1 MSPFWFGCKFM
12 LANLLTYSREKKNA
26 DKNIKPIENMTNIPF
41 IMFTGNILRII
52 FKKYIITTLLKDSG
66 VGSFIYSFCL

>member
-52 FKKYIITTLLKDSG
+52 YKLKLCFTSSRAPAAFYQNDLL
-66 VGSFIYSFCL
+66 